1 MKVLPFIT
9 LIVLFSCSSFKAERV
24 DSKESDKRAMEISDK
39 WNQTDSERVVKKLV
53 TGINKNISFSKY
65 KTQKRKPKVFIG
77 EIQNLT
83 SEAYFPI
90 RDLNDELLTEF
101 HSSGEYVLIDAS
113 SRQAILDEV
122 TYQNDGMVD
131 EGQVKQIGKQA
142 GADLIVFGNVYM
154 HHATR
159 KGKTI
164 KQYSVNLRM
173 TDIETGIE
181 VVRVRSKTSKY
192 SEQSKSGW

>member
-1 MKVLPFIT
+1 MKVFPFIA
-9 LIVLFSCSSFKAERV
+9 LVLLVSCSSFKAERV
-24 DSKESDKRAMEISDK
+24 DSEESDKRAMEISDK

-53 TGINKNISFSKY
+53 LGINKNISFAKY
-65 KTQKRKPKVFIG
+65 KSQKRKPKIFIG

-101 HSSGEYVLIDAS
+101 HNSGEYILIDAS
-113 SRQAILDEV
+113 SRQAILDEL

-131 EGQVKQIGKQA
+131 ERQVKQIGKQA
-142 GADLIVFGNVYM
+142 GADLIIFGNVYM
-154 HHATR
+154 HQATR

-164 KQYSVNLRM
+164 KQYSINLRM

-181 VVRVRSKTSKY
+181 VVRVRTKTSKY
-192 SEQSKSGW
+192 SVQSKSGW

>member
-1 MKVLPFIT
+1 MKVFPFIA
-9 LIVLFSCSSFKAERV
+9 LVLLVSCSSFKAERV
-24 DSKESDKRAMEISDK
+24 DSEESDKRAMEISDK

-53 TGINKNISFSKY
+53 LGINKNISFAKY
-65 KTQKRKPKVFIG
+65 KSQKRKPKIFIG

-101 HSSGEYVLIDAS
+101 HNSGEYILIDAS
-113 SRQAILDEV
+113 SRQAILDEL

-131 EGQVKQIGKQA
+131 ERQVKQIGKQA
-142 GADLIVFGNVYM
+142 GADLIIFGNVYM
-154 HHATR
+154 HQATR

-181 VVRVRSKTSKY
+181 VVRVRTKTSKY
-192 SEQSKSGW
+192 SVQSKSGW

>member
-1 MKVLPFIT
+1 M
-9 LIVLFSCSSFKAERV
+9 SCSSYQARRV
-24 DSKESDKRAMEISDK
+24 DKQESDQKAHEITDN
-39 WNQTDSERVVKKLV
+39 WNQLDTERVVKKMV
-53 TGINKNISFSKY
+53 DKINKNLPLQKY
-65 KTQKRKPKVFIG
+65 KKDKRKPKIFIG

-90 RDLNDELLTEF
+90 RDFNDELLTEF
-101 HSSGEYVLIDAS
+101 HKSGDYLLIDTAS
-113 SRQAILDEV
+113 RDAILKEI

-131 EGQVKQIGKQA
+131 PSQIKEIGKQA
-142 GADLIVFGNVYM
+142 GADLIVFGSIYM
-154 HHATR
+154 HHANR

-164 KQYSVNLRM
+164 KQYSVNIHM

>member
-1 MKVLPFIT
+1 MKVFPFIA
-9 LIVLFSCSSFKAERV
+9 LVLLVSCSSFKAERV
-24 DSKESDKRAMEISDK
+24 DSEESDKRAMEISDK

-53 TGINKNISFSKY
+53 LGINKNISFSKY
-65 KTQKRKPKVFIG
+65 KSQKRKPKIFIG

-101 HSSGEYVLIDAS
+101 HNSGEYILIDAS
-113 SRQAILDEV
+113 SRQAILDEL

-131 EGQVKQIGKQA
+131 ERQVKQIGKQA
-142 GADLIVFGNVYM
+142 GADLIIFGNVYM
-154 HHATR
+154 HQATR

-181 VVRVRSKTSKY
+181 VVRVRTKTSKY
-192 SEQSKSGW
+192 SVQSKSGW

>member
-1 MKVLPFIT
+1 MKILLLATLFI
-9 LIVLFSCSSFKAERV
+9 LVSCSSFKAERV
-24 DSKESDKRAMEISDK
+24 DSKESDKRAMEISDR
-39 WNQTDSERVVKKLV
+39 WNQVDSERVVKKLV
-53 TGINKNISFSKY
+53 KGINKNISFAKY
-65 KTQKRKPKVFIG
+65 KSQKRKPKIFIG

-90 RDLNDELLTEF
+90 RDLNDELLTVF
-101 HSSGEYVLIDAS
+101 HSSGQYILIDSS
-113 SRQAILDEV
+113 SRQAILDEI
-122 TYQNDGMVD
+122 TYQNDGMVE
-131 EGQVKQIGKQA
+131 EGQIKQIGKQA
-142 GADLIVFGNVYM
+142 GADLIVFGSVYM

-173 TDIETGIE
+173 TDIETGVE
-181 VVRVRSKTSKY
+181 VVRVRTKTSKY

>member
-1 MKVLPFIT
+1 MKIISVVALT
-9 LIVLFSCSSFKAERV
+9 LLFSCSSFKAERV
-24 DSKESDKRAMEISDK
+24 DSEESDKKAMEISDR
-39 WNQTDSERVVKKLV
+39 WNQSDSERVVKKLV

-65 KTQKRKPKVFIG
+65 KTQKRKPKIFIG

-90 RDLNDELLTEF
+90 KDLNDELLNEF
-101 HSSGEYVLIDAS
+101 HSSGEYILIDAS
-113 SRQAILDEV
+113 SRQAILDEI
-122 TYQNDGMVD
+122 TYQNDGMVE
-131 EGQVKQIGKQA
+131 EGQIKVIGKQA
-142 GADLIVFGNVYM
+142 GADLILFGNVYM

-181 VVRVRSKTSKY
+181 VVRVRTKTSKY
-192 SEQSKSGW
+192 SEQRSSGW

>member
-1 MKVLPFIT
+1 MKILSLIT
-9 LIVLFSCSSFKAERV
+9 ILLLVSCSSFKAERV
-24 DSKESDKRAMEISDK
+24 DSEESDKKAMEITDK
-39 WNQTDSERVVKKLV
+39 WNQGDSERVVKKLV
-53 TGINKNISFSKY
+53 GGINKNISFSKY
-65 KTQKRKPKVFIG
+65 KSQKRKPKVFIG

-90 RDLNDELLTEF
+90 RDFNDELLTEF
-101 HSSGEYVLIDAS
+101 HNSGQYVLIDSS
-113 SRQAILDEV
+113 SRKAILEEI
-122 TYQNDGMVD
+122 TYQNDGMVE
-131 EGQVKQIGKQA
+131 EGQIKQIGKQA
-142 GADLIVFGNVYM
+142 GADLIVFGNIYM

-173 TDIETGIE
+173 TDIETGVE
-181 VVRVRSKTSKY
+181 VVRVRTKTSKY